1 MRSRTPSRFLL
12 LPAALAALAA
22 CGDPALPEGTTMEV
36 AILATTDLHA
46 NVLSYDYFKLAENK
60 TFGLERTATLVTQAR
75 AEFPNSVLVDDGD
88 TIQGTVLGD
97 YQAVV
102 EPVPCSQPLAIHKV
116 MNAMGFDVGNVGNH
130 EFNYGL
136 PFLSQVS
143 NRDFQVTGVAAPG
156 NCAGPSYPLVL
167 SNVRSASG
175 DAPIFEPYHLLSRT
189 FQATLPDGST
199 RQVPLQIGVIGFTP
213 PQVMTWDKRN
223 LDGKVYATGIA
234 DAAGQFVP
242 EMRSAGANLVV
253 ALAHSGVDPGPSS
266 PTMENASWY
275 LSQVPGI
282 DAMVLGHSHDV
293 FPNPGVAASVF
304 NGMSNVDN
312 TRGLINGVPAVMAAS
327 WGSRLGVIRLVLEYS
342 SGGWHVLPD
351 ETKVESRST
360 RDAAGN
366 FVDPDPTVAPMVDA
380 EHQATINYVKTPV
393 GSTDFRM
400 ATWFAQVGDE
410 SALQVVN
417 MAQQEYVKNAVQA
430 GLPQYASLPV
440 LSVTAPFKFGRG
452 GATDYTDV
460 AAGPMAI
467 FNAADLYLF
476 ANTVYAVKVT
486 GSDLKGWLE
495 KSAQQF
501 KQIDPANAAPQA
513 LIDTTYPGYN
523 FDVLYG
529 DVTYEIDVT
538 KAAGSRVTNL
548 QYQGAPISPTAEFIV
563 ATNNYRASGGGGF
576 PGIDS
581 SKTIIASPDTNR
593 DVLIDYIKRNPSLTF
608 AQHGSTRVW
617 RFTRVTTAGPVTFIS
632 GTNVLPVAQAHGL
645 TGISLVAQNPDGTST
660 YAIDLSQ

>member
-1 MRSRTPSRFLL
+1 MTSRSPALL
-12 LPAALAALAA
+12 LPVALALLAA
-22 CGDPALPEGTTMEV
+22 CGDPMPAEGTKVEV
-36 AILATTDLHA
+36 AILSTTDLHA

-60 TFGLERTATLVTQAR
+60 TFGLERTATLVAQAR
-75 AEFPNSVLVDDGD
+75 TEFANTVLVDDGD

-97 YQAVV
+97 WQAVV
-102 EPVPCSQPLAIHKV
+102 EPVSCDQRLAIHKV
-116 MNAMGFDVGNVGNH
+116 MNAMAYDVGNVGNH

-136 PFLSQVS
+136 PFLSQVT
-143 NRDFQVTGVAAPG
+143 NRDFHVEGLAAPSS
-156 NCAGPSYPLVL
+156 CAGPAYPLVL

-175 DAPIFEPYHLLSRT
+175 DAPIFEPYHLLDRT
-189 FQATLPDGST
+189 FTATAPDGSK

-213 PQVMTWDKRN
+213 PQIMTWDKRH
-223 LDGKVYATGIA
+223 LDGKIYATGIA
-234 DAAGQFVP
+234 DAATQFVP
-242 EMRSAGANLVV
+242 EMRSAGADVVV
-253 ALAHSGVDPGPSS
+253 ALAHSGVDPVTPSS
-266 PTMENASWY
+266 PTMENASWH

-282 DAMVLGHSHDV
+282 DAMVLGHSHDI
-293 FPNPGVAASVF
+293 FPNPGVASSVF
-304 NGMSNVDN
+304 SSMSNVDN
-312 TRGLINGVPAVMAAS
+312 TKGLINGVPAVMAAS

-342 SGGWHVLPD
+342 SGAWHVLPD
-351 ETKVESRST
+351 ETRVESRST
-360 RDAAGN
+360 RNADGTYVDA
-366 FVDPDPTVAPMVDA
+366 DPALAPLVDA
-380 EHQATINYVKTPV
+380 EHRATIDYVKTPI

-400 ATWFAQVGDE
+400 ATWFSLVGDQ

-440 LSVTAPFKFGRG
+440 LSVTAPFKYGRG

-460 AAGPMAI
+460 AAGAMAI

-486 GSDLKGWLE
+486 GSDLDGWLE

-501 KQIDPANAAPQA
+501 KQIDPSNTAPQD
-513 LIDTTYPGYN
+513 LIDTTFPGYN

-529 DVTYEIDVT
+529 DITYEIDVT

-548 QYQGAPISPTAEFIV
+548 QYQGAPISPTQELIV
-563 ATNNYRASGGGGF
+563 ATNNYRATGGGGF
-576 PGIDS
+576 PGIDG

-593 DVLIDYIKRNPSLTF
+593 DVLIDYIKRNPTLTF

-617 RFTRVTTAGPVTFIS
+617 RFTQVTTAGPVVFRS

-645 TGISLVAQNPDGTST
+645 TGISLVSQNGDGTST